1 MELPLVSNHC
11 PSGVCFPL
19 RNLFLVAHA
28 TDVSW
33 AAAMADSV
41 RESVLAEAA
50 AVEEESGHSG
60 GDGERDV
67 ASGIATLS
75 VTVRSN
81 SPVYGRRFE
90 ARVGFGF
97 RDEFVRKPILGYGTY
112 CICNC

>member
-1 MELPLVSNHC
+1 MT
-11 PSGVCFPL
+11 
-19 RNLFLVAHA
+19 HA

-50 AVEEESGHSG
+50 EVEESAHDG
-60 GDGERDV
+60 GDGETEV

-75 VTVRSN
+75 VTVRTN
-81 SPVYGRRFE
+81 SPVCGRRFE
-90 ARVGFGF
+90 ARVAFGFGG
-97 RDEFVRKPILGYGTY
+97 EFFHKPILGYGIY